1 MGWCFAQ
8 FVADLLHQLGFCKL
22 FLNSV
27 YYYSKILVSYLGS
40 LEFLQTIELLMSLV
54 FVCLCVYVCMY
65 VVIWE
70 HLLKIF

>member
-27 YYYSKILVSYLGS
+27 YYYSMILVFYLGS
-40 LEFLQTIELLMSLV
+40 LEFLQTIELLM
-54 FVCLCVYVCMY
+54 CLLFLSVYICM
-65 VVIWE
+65 
-70 HLLKIF
+70 L